1 MNQEE
6 IIAPFRP
13 IARQSIHIIVSTKFR
28 FQRNILSLFGPLHLV
43 AINTSVNPFILP
55 MIKYN
60 ISFDCVHLCVVL
72 GIESV
77 TLQVYYYFV

>member
-6 IIAPFRP
+6 IAAPFRP
-13 IARQSIHIIVSTKFR
+13 IARQAVHIIISTKFR
-28 FQRNILSLFGPLHLV
+28 FQRTILSLFGPLRLA

-60 ISFDCVHLCVVL
+60 ISFDVYIFVL
-72 GIESV
+72 
-77 TLQVYYYFV
+77 F